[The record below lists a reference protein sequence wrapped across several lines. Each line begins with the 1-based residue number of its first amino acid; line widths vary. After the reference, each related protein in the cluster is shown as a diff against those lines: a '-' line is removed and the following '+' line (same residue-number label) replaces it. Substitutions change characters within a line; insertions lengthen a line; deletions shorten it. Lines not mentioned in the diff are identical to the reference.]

1 MSLDQLVIVTFKNKR
16 RYVYVETRSKRGVF
30 KLYNPGYK
38 CARSMHA
45 GLLLSKTCTERAE
58 GCMGQNKFVNMFLF
72 LKYLYGIF
80 KPILELIWEL
90 FWKNIFYFV
99 RRFWNMSGL
108 VLFHKSFL
116 DFYKTRLKKST
127 KLVEK

>member
-45 GLLLSKTCTERAE
+45 GLLLSKTCTERAQ

-72 LKYLYGIF
+72 LKYLFGIF
-80 KPILELIWEL
+80 KPILELLWE
-90 FWKNIFYFV
+90 IFEKKYFFLP
-99 RRFWNMSGL
+99 RFPLWFSVDLSRTFSQVAGGKFEDRN
-108 VLFHKSFL
+108 F
-116 DFYKTRLKKST
+116 
-127 KLVEK
+127 